1 MVLRRCKGK
10 GESVSHKVRK
20 SFSNYVIIKLS
31 ELEVYK
37 VSLEIGEIVWS
48 GVEKWDFFQKDT
60 LGKQFTRAA
69 DSIAFNISEGYGRY
83 HYAENR
89 NFCYYSRGSAYETAT
104 AITKARRRNLLSEDD
119 YTILKEKLS
128 YYYKLI
134 NPYIK
139 SIGKNKG
146 TDKVGETNETLP

>member
-1 MVLRRCKGK
+1 M
-10 GESVSHKVRK
+10 
-20 SFSNYVIIKLS
+20 IKLS

-37 VSLEIGEIVWS
+37 VSMEIGEIVWS
-48 GVEKWDFFQKDT
+48 IVHKWDFFDRDT

-104 AITKARRRNLLSEDD
+104 AVTKAKRRKLLSDEDCAL
-119 YTILKEKLS
+119 LKEKLS

-139 SIGKNKG
+139 SIGKNKIK
-146 TDKVGETNETLP
+146 DDPLELNESLP